1 MNKLV
6 ILKLDGN
13 FHEGFRVRLEIG
25 EDDAL
30 PDIELSDNTLTLP
43 PLPTLPNIYQDWSNS
58 YRSLDGYRIKPKKDQ
73 ITNVRF
79 QSLKTECHTHTN
91 ILKQQFITWLQ
102 AESFRQIKEL
112 CLTQLNA
119 TDEVRII
126 IRTHETQLRKLPWH
140 LWDLFNYYPHAE
152 VAFSS
157 LSSQRF
163 KKSTRSHIRILIIL
177 GNSEGINV
185 AEDEKLLQQYCQ
197 AAEIIVLVEPSPS
210 ELNKYLWDDTGW
222 DLIFFS
228 GHSRTESTKGRIFLN
243 RTDSLTMDKLRYAL
257 QTAVSKGLQ
266 LAFFNSC
273 DGLGIA
279 TELESLHIPQIIVMR
294 EPVPDQVAHQFLKDF
309 IQQFTSR
316 KSFYQSVNIARKK
329 LQGLETEYPC
339 ASWLPVIVQNLLATP
354 PTWQSMGAVVS
365 CPYRGLS
372 AFQEQDT
379 VYFYGRETITQQL
392 VTAVKTKHLVAVVGA
407 SGSGKSSVVFAGLI
421 PQLKRDKSQH
431 WQIVSFRP
439 GNNPLESLAIALHR
453 ELGTKKDISPNSR
466 LQELEIEV
474 QLKQSHSTLS
484 NFLES
489 LISISPKSHI
499 ILIADQFEE
508 LYTLC
513 QDTGERK
520 IFLDNLLNAVNSIPG
535 FTLVLTLRA
544 DFFGEALSYRPLS
557 NALQDA
563 QVNLGPM
570 NALELESAISQP
582 ALSLNVQLEPGLTQ
596 RLIDVVLNSPSHL
609 PLLEFTLT
617 QLWQR
622 QQQGWLTHQAYT
634 EIGTIETALANHAE
648 SIYAQLSATDKQK
661 VQQIFIQLV
670 QPGEYNTDIRRLAT
684 RGEVGAEN
692 WNLVTQ
698 LANARLVV
706 TDINKLTKIETV
718 EIIHEAL
725 IRNWRRLK
733 QWMQTDGDFRRWQEQ
748 LRTIMRQWE
757 NHQQDTGGLLRGKSL
772 IDAQEWLR
780 QRENQI
786 SANEQNFIIQSL
798 ELQKKESQAQNAAKN
813 RIIIALSGGLL
824 GVLLLAGVAL
834 WQRQKSQINEL
845 KALNLSAQVLLKSG
859 NEVEAFIPTLKVI
872 KNLQQLNFLNF
883 LNSQTQL
890 SLSAATLENINQIR
904 EYNRLQGHKG
914 EISTV
919 KFSPD
924 GQLLASGSEDNT
936 IKIWRRYGKLQ
947 QTLSGHKDRV
957 FSVIF
962 SPDHQF
968 LIAASFDNTIS
979 FWRYDYSTKLFTN
992 QPIFRLI
999 EPDRLLAI
1007 SLSPNS
1013 EILATANSKG
1023 EVKLWTL
1030 NGQLMKTII
1039 AHQQKIW
1046 GINFSPDGKTIATAS
1061 ADKTVKLWHLE
1072 GQELKNLP
1080 VKILS
1085 GHTDEVFTVKFS
1097 PDGNTLAS
1105 ASKDKT
1111 VKLWDVN
1118 GKLLHTFTGHNNEVL
1133 DVNFSPD
1140 SKTIVSASADD
1151 TVKVWMIP
1159 NDLKLKKDLK
1169 SHPQFPIYTFLGHGG
1184 KASEA
1189 SFTPDGKTIVSAS
1202 ADGTIKLWHLQGIL
1216 PSFSGNSVSFS
1227 PDKNTIAV
1235 SNKQGIISLRQR
1247 DGSLLKSFYA
1257 HEGEII
1263 KVLFHPTGKN
1273 IITIGVDNQIKVW
1286 NLDGKLINSWQ
1297 GHSQDNSIL
1306 KSIFKPIQDIS
1317 LSPDGNKIATISRV
1331 DKQVKIWD
1339 LQGNLL
1345 TSWQIN
1351 DKLPTNIN
1359 FSRDGQ
1365 TLATAGDK
1373 TVKLWNLAGKLLQ
1386 TLSGHEDNITS
1397 VIFSPNGK
1405 IIATASAD
1413 RTVKLWDSKSG
1424 QLLQTLQHHQSVYS
1438 VDFSPDSKIL
1448 VSASGDKISFW
1459 NLQGELIYSLQGSKN
1474 DLLEVNF
1481 SADGKMINS
1490 VDISNHITLW
1500 DLDIHG
1506 LQKRS
1511 CEWLH
1516 EYLQENVSLVKDEGK
1531 LCENNH

>member
-6 ILKLDGN
+6 ILKLDGD
-13 FHEGFRVRLEIG
+13 FHDGFRVSLEIG
-25 EDDAL
+25 EDGAL
-30 PDIELSDNTLTLP
+30 PDIELSDNTLKLP
-43 PLPTLPNIYQDWSNS
+43 PLPTLPNIYQDWSKS

-79 QSLKTECHTHTN
+79 QSLKTECHTHTD

-102 AESFRQIKEL
+102 AESFRRIQEL
-112 CLTQLNA
+112 CLTQL
-119 TDEVRII
+119 TTVDEVRVI
-126 IRTHETQLRKLPWH
+126 IRTNETQLRKLPWH
-140 LWDLFNYYPHAE
+140 LWDLFDYYPHAE

-163 KKSTRSHIRILIIL
+163 KRSHRSHIRILIIL

-185 AEDEKLLQQYCQ
+185 VEDEKLLQQYCQ

-210 ELNKYLWDDTGW
+210 ELNQHLWDDTGW

-228 GHSRTESTKGRIFLN
+228 GHSRTELTKGRIFLN
-243 RTDSLTMDKLRYAL
+243 RTDSLTMDELRYGL

-279 TELESLHIPQIIVMR
+279 AELESLHIPQIIVMR
-294 EPVPDQVAHQFLKDF
+294 EPVPDKVAHQFLKDF

-354 PTWQSMGAVVS
+354 PTWQSMGAVAS

-372 AFQEQDT
+372 AFQEQDAA
-379 VYFYGRETITQQL
+379 YFYGREIVTQQL
-392 VTAVKTKHLVAVVGA
+392 VAAVKTKHLVAVVGA

-439 GNNPLESLAIALHR
+439 GNNPLESLAIAISAADIALHQ
-453 ELGTKKDISPNSR
+453 ELGIGKDISPNSR
-466 LQELEIEV
+466 LQELELEV
-474 QLKQSHSTLS
+474 QLKQIHSTLS
-484 NFLES
+484 HFLES
-489 LISISPKSHI
+489 LISISPQSHI
-499 ILIADQFEE
+499 VLIADQFEE

-513 QDTGERK
+513 QDTAERQ
-520 IFLDNLLNAVNSIPG
+520 IFLDNLLNAVSSVPG

-563 QVNLGPM
+563 QVNLSAM
-570 NALELESAISQP
+570 NVLELESAIAQP
-582 ALSLNVQLEPGLTQ
+582 ALSLNIQLEPGLTQ

-622 QQQGWLTHQAYT
+622 QQQGWLTHQAYK

-648 SIYAQLSATDKQK
+648 SIYAQLSKVDQQK

-670 QPGEYNTDIRRLAT
+670 QPGEFNADIRRLAT
-684 RGEVGAEN
+684 RGEVGEEN

-748 LRTIMRQWE
+748 LRTVMRQWE
-757 NHQQDTGGLLRGKSL
+757 NNQKDTGALLRGKSL
-772 IDAQEWLR
+772 IEAQEWLR

-786 SANEQNFIIQSL
+786 STNEQNFIIQSL
-798 ELQKKESQAQNAAKN
+798 ELQNKESQAKNAARN
-813 RIIIALSGGLL
+813 RIIMALSGGLL
-824 GVLLLAGVAL
+824 GALLLAGVAL
-834 WQRQKSQINEL
+834 WQRQQAQINEL

-859 NEVEAFIPTLKVI
+859 DEVAAFIPTLKVI
-872 KNLQQLNFLNF
+872 KNLEQLHFLD
-883 LNSQTQL
+883 SQTKL
-890 SLSAATLENINQIR
+890 SLSAATLENIKQIR

-919 KFSPD
+919 KFSLD
-924 GQLLASGSEDNT
+924 SQFLASGSEDTT
-936 IKIWRRYGKLQ
+936 IKIWRRDGKLQ
-947 QTLSGHKDRV
+947 QTLSGHQDRV
-957 FSVIF
+957 FSVVF
-962 SPDHQF
+962 SPDNQF

-979 FWRYDYSTKLFTN
+979 FWHYDSSTKLFTN
-992 QPIFRLI
+992 QPTFELAKQ
-999 EPDRLLAI
+999 DGLLAI
-1007 SLSPNS
+1007 SLSPNG
-1013 EILATANSKG
+1013 EILATANSQG
-1023 EVKLWTL
+1023 QVKLWTL
-1030 NGQLMKTII
+1030 NGQLIKTFT
-1039 AHQQKIW
+1039 AHKQKVL
-1046 GINFSPDGKTIATAS
+1046 GVSFSPDGQTIATAS
-1061 ADKTVKLWHLE
+1061 ADKTIKLWNLE
-1072 GQELKNLP
+1072 GKELKTLP
-1080 VKILS
+1080 
-1085 GHTDEVFTVKFS
+1085 GHNDEVLAVKFS
-1097 PDGNTLAS
+1097 PDGNINILAS

-1111 VKLWDVN
+1111 VKLWDIN
-1118 GKLLHTFTGHNNEVL
+1118 GQLLHTFEGHNNHVL

-1140 SKTIVSASADD
+1140 GKTIISASADD

-1159 NDLKLKKDLK
+1159 NDLKNDLNKDFTFSSQL
-1169 SHPQFPIYTFLGHGG
+1169 PIYTFLGHGD

-1189 SFTPDGKTIVSAS
+1189 SFSPDGKTIVSAS
-1202 ADGTIKLWHLQGIL
+1202 ADGTIKLSHLQGIL
-1216 PSFSGNSVSFS
+1216 PNFSGSSVSFS
-1227 PDKNTIAV
+1227 PDGNTVAV
-1235 SNKQGIISLRQR
+1235 SNKQGIISLRKR
-1247 DGSLLKSFYA
+1247 DGSLIKSFYA
-1257 HEGEII
+1257 HEGEIV
-1263 KVLFHPTGKN
+1263 KVLFHPTGNN
-1273 IITIGVDNQIKVW
+1273 IITIGVDNQIKLW
-1286 NLDGKLINSWQ
+1286 NLDGKLIKSWQ
-1297 GHSQDNSIL
+1297 GHLKDNNSM
-1306 KSIFKPIQDIS
+1306 FEPIQDIS
-1317 LSPDGNKIATISRV
+1317 FSPDGNKIATISRV

-1345 TSWQIN
+1345 KSWQTN
-1351 DKLPTNIN
+1351 DKLVTNIN

-1373 TVKLWNLAGKLLQ
+1373 TVKLWNLEGNLLQ
-1386 TLSGHEDNITS
+1386 TISGHKENIAS
-1397 VIFSPNGK
+1397 VSFSSDGK
-1405 IIATASAD
+1405 IIATGSAD
-1413 RTVKLWDSKSG
+1413 STVKLWDRKSG
-1424 QLLQTLQHHQSVYS
+1424 KLLHTLQHHESVRS
-1438 VDFSPDSKIL
+1438 VNFSPDSKIL

-1459 NLQGELIYSLQGSKN
+1459 NLQGELIYSLLGNKDILS
-1474 DLLEVNF
+1474 EVNF
-1481 SADGKMINS
+1481 SPDGKMIAS

-1500 DLDIHG
+1500 DLDIDT

-1511 CEWLH
+1511 CDWLN
-1516 EYLQENVSLVKDEGK
+1516 EYLKENVNLVKNEDK
-1531 LCENNH
+1531 LCENNR